1 MKLQQLLTA
10 ALTGLV
16 CFGFLCADGQTTAD
30 GNTINIVTTA
40 VPFLRVSPDARVG
53 GMGETGIATAP
64 ADANSGFMNL
74 AKIPFAESKF
84 QIGATYTPWLRKI
97 TQDVYLASL
106 GGYYKIDDEQAI
118 NVGLRYFNLGN
129 IQFTS
134 AEGNPNGEGRP
145 RELGVD
151 FGYTRKL
158 SERMSLGV
166 ALRYINSSLA
176 RGDVGQTGNV
186 YKAGNSVAGDITLYH
201 HGLDENGQGFN
212 YGLAITNL
220 GAKIGYTNNAQAKDF
235 IPANIG
241 IGGAYT
247 GVIDEDSKIT
257 VAADINHLLV
267 PAPPI
272 LSEDGSDSTGD
283 QQKLDDYRNMSV
295 FESWFKSF
303 GNNSYSISLGAEFWY
318 NNQFSARGGY
328 YWETKEAGNRRYWT
342 LGIGL
347 KYNVFGFNFSYLVPS
362 GGSGTTQNPLSST
375 LRFGVIFDLDP
386 ETNGGSGNGANGAQ

>member
-10 ALTGLV
+10 ALTGIV
-16 CFGFLCADGQTTAD
+16 CLGFFAAGAQTSAD
-30 GNTINIVTTA
+30 GNSINIVTTA

-53 GMGETGIATAP
+53 GMGDAGIATLP
-64 ADANSGFMNL
+64 DANSGFINL

-106 GGYYKIDDEQAI
+106 AGYYKIDDEQAI

-151 FGYTRKL
+151 FGYTRKVA
-158 SERMSLGV
+158 ERLSLGI

-176 RGDVGQTGNV
+176 RGDVGQSGNV
-186 YKAGNSVAGDITLYH
+186 YKAGNSVAGDISLYH
-201 HGLDENGQGFN
+201 NGLNEEGQGLTW
-212 YGLAITNL
+212 GMAITNL
-220 GAKIGYTNNAQAKDF
+220 GAKIGYTNNAQAKDY

-257 VAADINHLLV
+257 IAADINHLLV

-272 LSEDGSDSTGD
+272 ISNDGSDTLSQED
-283 QQKLDDYRNMSV
+283 QQKLDDYRNQSV
-295 FESWFKSF
+295 FQSWFKSF
-303 GNNSYSISLGAEFWY
+303 GNNSISLSLGAEFLY
-318 NNQFSARGGY
+318 NNQFSARAGY
-328 YWETKEAGNRRYWT
+328 YWETKEAGNRKYWT
-342 LGIGL
+342 LGVGL

-362 GGSGTTQNPLSST
+362 GGTGTTQNPLSNT
-375 LRFGVIFDLDP
+375 LRFGVTFDLDN
-386 ETNGGSGNGANGAQ
+386 ETNGSNGGGQ

>member
-1 MKLQQLLTA
+1 MKLQQLLTT
-10 ALTGLV
+10 ALTGMV
-16 CFGFLCADGQTTAD
+16 CFGFFSAGAQTTGD

-53 GMGETGIATAP
+53 GMGEAGIATLP
-64 ADANSGFMNL
+64 DANTGFINL
-74 AKIPFAESKF
+74 AKLPFAQSKF

-106 GGYYKIDDEQAI
+106 AGYYKLDDEQAI

-151 FGYTRKL
+151 FGYTRKV
-158 SERMSLGV
+158 SERLSLGV

-186 YKAGNSVAGDITLYH
+186 YKAGNSVAGDISVYH
-201 HGLDENGQGFN
+201 NGLNDDGQGFT

-220 GAKIGYTNNAQAKDF
+220 GAKIGYTDNALAKDY
-235 IPANIG
+235 IPANLG
-241 IGGAYT
+241 IGAAYT

-257 VAADINHLLV
+257 IAADINHLLV
-267 PAPPI
+267 PAIPV
-272 LSEDGSDSTGD
+272 LSDDPADSIKN
-283 QQKLDDYRNMSV
+283 QQALDDYHSMSV
-295 FESWFKSF
+295 FQSWFKSF
-303 GNNSYSISLGAEFWY
+303 GNKCIALSLGAEFWY
-318 NNQFSARGGY
+318 ANQFSARAGY
-328 YWETKEAGNRRYWT
+328 YWETKEAGNRKYWT
-342 LGIGL
+342 LGVGV

-362 GGSGTTQNPLSST
+362 GGTGTTQNPLSNT
-375 LRFGVIFDLDP
+375 LRFGVTFDLDP
-386 ETNGGSGNGANGAQ
+386 ETNGSTGGQ

>member
-10 ALTGLV
+10 ALTGMV
-16 CFGFLCADGQTTAD
+16 CLGSYYAGAQTSGD

-53 GMGETGIATAP
+53 GMGEAGIATLP
-64 ADANSGFMNL
+64 DANTGFINL
-74 AKIPFAESKF
+74 AKLPFAQSKF

-106 GGYYKIDDEQAI
+106 AGYYKLDDEQAI

-134 AEGNPNGEGRP
+134 AEGNSLGEGRP
-145 RELGVD
+145 REFGID
-151 FGYTRKL
+151 FGYTRKI
-158 SERMSLGV
+158 SENLSLGV

-176 RGDVGQTGNV
+176 RGDVSQSGNV

-201 HGLDENGQGFN
+201 NGLNEDGQGFTW
-212 YGLAITNL
+212 GMAISNL
-220 GAKIGYTNNAQAKDF
+220 GAKIGYTNNAQAKDY

-257 VAADINHLLV
+257 IAADINHLLV

-272 LSEDGSDSTGD
+272 LSNDGADTLSQED
-283 QQKLDDYRNMSV
+283 QQKLDDYRNQSV
-295 FESWFKSF
+295 FQSWFQSF
-303 GNNSYSISLGAEFWY
+303 GNKSISLSLGAEFLY
-318 NNQFSARGGY
+318 NNQFSARAGY
-328 YWETKEAGNRRYWT
+328 YWETKEAGNRKYWT
-342 LGIGL
+342 LGVGL

-362 GGSGTTQNPLSST
+362 GGTGTTQNPLSNT
-375 LRFGVIFDLDP
+375 LRFGVTFDLDN
-386 ETNGGSGNGANGAQ
+386 ETNGSNGGQ

>member
-10 ALTGLV
+10 ALTGMV
-16 CFGFLCADGQTTAD
+16 CLGSYYAGAQTSGD

-53 GMGETGIATAP
+53 GMGEAGIATLP
-64 ADANSGFMNL
+64 DANTGFINL
-74 AKIPFAESKF
+74 AKLPFAQSKF

-106 GGYYKIDDEQAI
+106 AGYYKIDDEQAI

-134 AEGNPNGEGRP
+134 AEGNSLGEGRP
-145 RELGVD
+145 REFGVD
-151 FGYTRKL
+151 FGYTRKV
-158 SERMSLGV
+158 SENLSLGV

-176 RGDVGQTGNV
+176 RGDVSQSGNV

-201 HGLDENGQGFN
+201 NGLNEDGQGFTW
-212 YGLAITNL
+212 GMAISNL
-220 GAKIGYTNNAQAKDF
+220 GAKIGYTNNAQAKDY

-241 IGGAYT
+241 IGAAYT

-257 VAADINHLLV
+257 VSADINHLLV
-267 PAPPI
+267 PAPPVF
-272 LSEDGSDSTGD
+272 SDDPADSTKN
-283 QQKLDDYRNMSV
+283 QQALDDYHSMSV
-295 FESWFKSF
+295 FQSWFKSF
-303 GNNSYSISLGAEFWY
+303 GNNCIGVSLGTEFWY
-318 NNQFSARGGY
+318 ANQFSARAGY
-328 YWETKEAGNRRYWT
+328 YWETKEAGNRKYWT
-342 LGIGL
+342 LGVGV

-362 GGSGTTQNPLSST
+362 GGTGTTQNPLSNT

-386 ETNGGSGNGANGAQ
+386 ETNGGTGGGQ

>member
-10 ALTGLV
+10 ALTGMV
-16 CFGFLCADGQTTAD
+16 CLGFFAAGAQTSGD
-30 GNTINIVTTA
+30 GNSINIVTTA

-53 GMGETGIATAP
+53 GMGDAGIATLP
-64 ADANSGFMNL
+64 DANSGFINL
-74 AKIPFAESKF
+74 AKIPFAESRF

-106 GGYYKIDDEQAI
+106 AGYYKIDDEQAI

-151 FGYTRKL
+151 FGYTRKVA
-158 SERMSLGV
+158 ERLSLGV

-176 RGDVGQTGNV
+176 RGDVGQSGNV
-186 YKAGNSVAGDITLYH
+186 YKAGNSVAGDISLYH
-201 HGLDENGQGFN
+201 NGLNEDGQGFTW
-212 YGLAITNL
+212 GMAITNL
-220 GAKIGYTNNAQAKDF
+220 GAKIGYTNNAQAKDY

-241 IGGAYT
+241 IGAAYT

-272 LSEDGSDSTGD
+272 LSDDPADSTKN
-283 QQKLDDYRNMSV
+283 QQQLDDYRSMSV
-295 FESWFKSF
+295 FQSWFESF
-303 GNNSYSISLGAEFWY
+303 GNKCVALSLGAEFW
-318 NNQFSARGGY
+318 
-328 YWETKEAGNRRYWT
+328 
-342 LGIGL
+342 
-347 KYNVFGFNFSYLVPS
+347 
-362 GGSGTTQNPLSST
+362 
-375 LRFGVIFDLDP
+375 
-386 ETNGGSGNGANGAQ
+386 